1 MDAQKSLFNN
11 KEVQSMT
18 IVYPFSK
25 RINHFVPPKQWAS
38 MRIAKE
44 LEKTTG
50 KRIIHFEKGDYQG
63 PDFDTPEHILEA
75 TVRALK
81 EGYVRYDPGPGLP
94 ELREAIA
101 EEMTKRG
108 RPTTADEVIVTA
120 GAKQSLNMSLL
131 TFLEDGDE
139 VIFPNPGYPPDEV
152 WAKYAG
158 AHIKHTPLTKPDWQF
173 DVEKLERMITPKTK
187 LLIINTPQRPNG
199 HLVENL
205 EEIAEVCLKHKQ
217 LIVISDEIFSH
228 IVYDG
233 KQHKTISAIPEM
245 AERTIVIDTFS
256 KTYAMTGWRIGWS
269 VAPRPVIEKLSIF
282 LQDTITN
289 VAAFI
294 QKAAY
299 AAITGPQD
307 WVERKRQLL
316 QKKRDKMV
324 AGLNSIPGINCDT
337 PAGAFYAFPNIAGTG
352 LTSQEFTNILMET
365 AGVAVVAGTAFG
377 SQGEGYVR
385 VTYAVS
391 DEDIEEGIE
400 RIRKIELKAA

>member
-1 MDAQKSLFNN
+1 MA
-11 KEVQSMT
+11 MT
-18 IVYPFSK
+18 YPFSR
-25 RINHFVPPKQWAS
+25 RISHFVPPKQWAS
-38 MRIAKE
+38 MRVAKE

-50 KRIIHFEKGDYQG
+50 RKIIHFEKGDYQG
-63 PDFDTPEHILEA
+63 PDFDTPEHIIEA

-108 RPTTADEVIVTA
+108 RRTTPDEVIVTA
-120 GAKQSLNMSLL
+120 GAKYALTMSLL

-158 AHIKHTPLTKPDWQF
+158 AIIKHTPLTKPDWQF
-173 DVEKLERMITPKTK
+173 DLEKLETLITPKTK

-199 HLVENL
+199 HLVENP
-205 EEIAEVCLKHKQ
+205 EEIAEICLKHKN
-217 LIVISDEIFSH
+217 LMVISDEIFSH

-233 KQHKTISAIPEM
+233 KQHKTISAVPGME
-245 AERTIVIDTFS
+245 ERTIVIDTFS
-256 KTYAMTGWRIGWS
+256 KTYAMTGWRIGWA
-269 VAPRPVIEKLSIF
+269 VAPKPVIEKLSIF

-299 AAITGPQD
+299 AAMTGPQD
-307 WVERKRQLL
+307 WVERKRQIL

-324 AGLNSIPGINCDT
+324 EGLNSIPGIKCDK
-337 PAGAFYAFPNIAGTG
+337 PAGAFYAFPDITGTG
-352 LTSQEFTNILMET
+352 LTSQEFTNRLLEN

-385 VTYAVS
+385 VTYAVP

-400 RIRKIELKAA
+400 RIKNTNLKA

>member
-1 MDAQKSLFNN
+1 MA
-11 KEVQSMT
+11 MT
-18 IVYPFSK
+18 YPFSR
-25 RINHFVPPKQWAS
+25 RISHFVPPKQWAS
-38 MRIAKE
+38 MRVAKE

-50 KRIIHFEKGDYQG
+50 RKIIHFEKGDYQG
-63 PDFDTPEHILEA
+63 PDFDTPEHIIEA

-108 RPTTADEVIVTA
+108 RRTTPDEVIVTA
-120 GAKQSLNMSLL
+120 GAKHALTMSLL

-158 AHIKHTPLTKPDWQF
+158 AIIKHTPLTKPDWQF
-173 DVEKLERMITPKTK
+173 DLEKLETLITPKTK

-199 HLVENL
+199 HLVENP
-205 EEIAEVCLKHKQ
+205 EEIAEICLKHKN
-217 LIVISDEIFSH
+217 LMVISDEIFSH

-233 KQHKTISAIPEM
+233 KQHKTISAVPGME
-245 AERTIVIDTFS
+245 ERTIVIDTFS
-256 KTYAMTGWRIGWS
+256 KTYAMTGWRIGWA
-269 VAPRPVIEKLSIF
+269 VAPKPVIEKLSIF

-299 AAITGPQD
+299 AAMTGPQD
-307 WVERKRQLL
+307 WVERKRQIL

-324 AGLNSIPGINCDT
+324 EGLNSIPGIKCDK
-337 PAGAFYAFPNIAGTG
+337 PAGAFYAFPDITGTG
-352 LTSQEFTNILMET
+352 LTSQEFTNRLLEN

-385 VTYAVS
+385 VTYAVP

-400 RIRKIELKAA
+400 RIKNTNLKA